1 VQQDAVTIYT
11 IARETTSRIAILHK
25 RAIEGKDLHAA
36 KEFCSY
42 LQWSGI
48 LKLLRSNCQ
57 PEPLPV
63 DGVLIGWKCDQL
75 LSVVND
81 QFRQA
86 TKVVSLELSQL
97 EAIDHKLDLIA
108 GRIAQLSPPIIETTE
123 AVSTALHV
131 IEGGVIQSG
140 ESRDAR
146 QRGAA

>member
-1 VQQDAVTIYT
+1 VQQDAVTIFT

-42 LQWSGI
+42 LQWSGL
-48 LKLLRSNCQ
+48 LKLLEQNCQ
-57 PEPLPV
+57 PEPLQV
-63 DGVLIGWKCDQL
+63 DGVLIRWKCEQL

-86 TKVVSLELSQL
+86 SKVVSLELSQL

-108 GRIAQLSPPIIETTE
+108 GRIAQLSPPTIETAN
-123 AVSTALHV
+123 AVVSSALRV
-131 IEGGVIQSG
+131 IEGGVHS
-140 ESRDAR
+140 
-146 QRGAA
+146 